1 MIRDPYVRWCGRLGQ
16 EIAPAYP
23 MLGMICVGISG
34 AIIGA
39 IIDHVEKKLL
49 AGIRS

>member
-1 MIRDPYVRWCGRLGQ
+1 MGGRLGRPD
-16 EIAPAYP
+16 IIV
-23 MLGMICVGISG
+23 LGMICVGISG

-49 AGIRS
+49 AGIRR